1 MHDSVRRIEKLA
13 FINCTDLK
21 YVKLSR
27 NIEYIGAEA
36 FNHCRSLSS
45 MFIPY
50 SCREI
55 GECAFGNCYKLIIL
69 YLPQRT
75 ELGGSGIYCTKLI
88 EKIRYNYLD
97 STVQINAWI
106 KSINDDDEY
115 GLHRLCSSMDPS
127 EDEIY
132 QMICDQGVF
141 MQ

>member
-1 MHDSVRRIEKLA
+1 
-13 FINCTDLK
+13 
-21 YVKLSR
+21 
-27 NIEYIGAEA
+27 
-36 FNHCRSLSS
+36 

-55 GECAFGNCYKLIIL
+55 GECAFAHCYKLIIL

-88 EKIRYNYLD
+88 EKISYNYLE

-132 QMICDQGVF
+132 QMICDQGGLHAMAQKNSIGITPSKYLAANPYAEVDEKKLVKRF
-141 MQ
+141 ILEKMSEIV